1 LKICIEQ
8 ILIKKELFLNITN
21 TKLDLDF
28 VRSQFPAF
36 KDPLCKDWSFFEN
49 AGGSY
54 VPKHVIHRLN
64 NFMISTKVQPY
75 AEYPMSKIAGDN
87 MDEATELFAK
97 MINAKNKEIIIG
109 GSTSVNLYVLSNA
122 LKYSL
127 KPGDEVIVT
136 NQDHEANISPW
147 RRLSEVGANIKEWK
161 INVETAELDIESFE
175 NLLTDK
181 TKIVAVTH
189 CSNIVGTVNNLKKIS
204 ELAHK
209 KNAIV
214 IGDGVSFAPHGFPDV
229 KELGVD
235 FYTFSL
241 YKTYGPHLAL
251 LYGKEHILKKLPN
264 QNHQF
269 LEGNYPY
276 TINPGGPNHE
286 ELVSLIGIYEYMM
299 ELFQHHFNTTNFTVR
314 EKITEVNKLISMH
327 EEEIANPIL
336 DYISKK
342 NDLNLIG
349 KNKIINKNRA
359 PTISF
364 TSKYKKSS
372 EISNILVSNKIAT
385 RNDNFYAWRCL
396 EALKIDTDDGLVRL
410 SMSHYNSKTDTD
422 RIIEALEKI

>member
-1 LKICIEQ
+1 
-8 ILIKKELFLNITN
+8 LIKKELFLNITN

-36 KDPLCKDWSFFEN
+36 KDPLCKNWSFFEN

-54 VPKHVIHRLN
+54 VPKQVVDKLK

-75 AEYPMSKIAGDN
+75 ADYPMSKIAGEN
-87 MDEATELFAK
+87 MDQAINLFAK
-97 MINAKNKEIIIG
+97 MINANNKEIIIG
-109 GSTSVNLYVLSNA
+109 GSTSINLYVLSNA

-127 KPGDEVIVT
+127 KPEDEIIVT

-147 RRLSEVGANIKEWK
+147 RRLSEVGAIIKEWK
-161 INVETAELDIESFE
+161 INPKTAELEIADLEKI
-175 NLLTDK
+175 LTDK

-189 CSNIVGTVNNLKKIS
+189 CSNIVGSINDLKKIS

-214 IGDGVSFAPHGFPDV
+214 IGDGVSYAPHGFPDV
-229 KELGVD
+229 KKLGVD

-241 YKTYGPHLAL
+241 YKTYGPHLGL
-251 LYGKEHILKKLPN
+251 LYGKEDIIKKLPN
-264 QNHQF
+264 QNHHF
-269 LEGNYPY
+269 LEGSYPY

-286 ELVSLIGIYEYMM
+286 ELVSLIGIYEYMTH
-299 ELFQHHFNTTNFTVR
+299 LYSHHFDDSDIPIR
-314 EKITEVNKLISMH
+314 EKINKINYLISAH

-336 DYISKK
+336 EYICSRDELK
-342 NDLNLIG
+342 LIG
-349 KNKIINKNRA
+349 KNKIFNKNRA

-364 TSKYKKSS
+364 ISKNKSS
-372 EISNILVSNKIAT
+372 KNINDILIKEKIAT

-396 EALKIDTDDGLVRL
+396 KALGIDTEDGLIRL
-410 SMSHYNSKTDTD
+410 SLTHYNTKDEVD
-422 RIIEALEKI
+422 HLINALNRI